1 MNLIPF
7 TACSAVEAAQQIR
20 ERLGPNAVVVHVRPL
35 QAEGLARLWRSP
47 RFEVLAY
54 RPEEGGDK
62 PHPDLKLA
70 AADGLLPI
78 APRPTSAGTART
90 VSEPGLGIDPGVETD
105 GKGWAV
111 GRVLEGAGLL
121 AVNAQ
126 RVVDQL
132 RRFHGP
138 DGAPS
143 LPDQLGQARQ
153 ALAELWR
160 RPPGAVEASLR
171 PHVFVG
177 PPGVGKTTCLCKWL
191 TQLVLLEGRPAR
203 VWRLDGATANTA
215 EPLEVYC
222 EALGVPVERCWRVT
236 PEPGVEVAFVD
247 LPGVD
252 WRDAD
257 ALREMAAQL
266 RGYLTPQV
274 HLVVNG
280 AYDTGLLLAQ
290 VRAFGCLP
298 VEDLIV
304 THLDE
309 EPRWAKLWN
318 LALGTPFPI
327 RYLSAGQNIPG
338 AFFPATPDQLLD
350 RPITA

>member
-7 TACSAVEAAQQIR
+7 TASSAVEAVQQIR
-20 ERLGPNAVVVHVRPL
+20 ERLGPDAVVVHVRPL
-35 QAEGLARLWRSP
+35 PAEGLARLWRGP
-47 RFEVLAY
+47 KFEVLAY
-54 RPEEGGDK
+54 RPEPGK
-62 PHPDLKLA
+62 LQPHHNPEPA
-70 AADGLLPI
+70 QGPSSTVTS
-78 APRPTSAGTART
+78 RPLTSETAST
-90 VSEPGLGIDPGVETD
+90 SSEPGLGIDQGVESE
-105 GKGWAV
+105 GRQGWAV
-111 GRVLEGAGLL
+111 GRVLESAGLL

-126 RVVDQL
+126 RVVDRL
-132 RRFHGP
+132 RHHHGP

-143 LPDQLGQARQ
+143 LPDQLDQARQ
-153 ALAELWR
+153 ALAQLWR
-160 RPPGAVEASLR
+160 RPPGTLEGTLR

-191 TQLVLLEGRPAR
+191 TQIVLVEGRPAR

-215 EPLEVYC
+215 EPLDVYC

-236 PEPGVEVAFVD
+236 ADPGDDVAFVD

-252 WRDAD
+252 WRDAGV
-257 ALREMAAQL
+257 LRELAAQL
-266 RGYLTPQV
+266 RGYLAPQV

-280 AYDTGLLLAQ
+280 AYDTNLLLAQ
-290 VRAFGCLP
+290 VRAFGLLP

-309 EPRWAKLWN
+309 ETRWAKLWN

-350 RPITA
+350 RRIPA

>member
-7 TACSAVEAAQQIR
+7 MASSALEAAQQIR
-20 ERLGPNAVVVHVRPL
+20 QRLGPDAVVVHVRPL
-35 QAEGLARLWRSP
+35 PAQGLARLWRGP

-54 RPEEGGDK
+54 RPEGGGGNPQPVSK
-62 PHPDLKLA
+62 PALDPSRTIPSRSGVED
-70 AADGLLPI
+70 
-78 APRPTSAGTART
+78 TVRT
-90 VSEPGLGIDPGVETD
+90 VSEPGLGIDLGMETD

-126 RVVDQL
+126 RVVDRL
-132 RRFHGP
+132 RRVHGP
-138 DGAPS
+138 EGAPS
-143 LPDQLGQARQ
+143 LPDQLDQARQ
-153 ALAELWR
+153 ALADLWQ
-160 RPPGAVEASLR
+160 RPPGTVEASLR

-191 TQLVLLEGRPAR
+191 TQVVLVEGRPAR

-236 PEPGVEVAFVD
+236 AEPGGEVAFVD

-252 WRDAD
+252 WRDTS
-257 ALREMAAQL
+257 ALRELAAQL

-274 HLVVNG
+274 HLVLNG

-290 VRAFGCLP
+290 VRAFGCLT

-309 EPRWAKLWN
+309 ETRWVKLWN

-350 RPITA
+350 RRLIA